1 MEKLLKMMRPNIL
14 RMKAYSSARHEFEGV
29 AECFLDANENPFD
42 NGLNR
47 YPDPLQHELKER
59 IAEIKNIDSKRI
71 FLGNGS
77 DEAIDL
83 LFRIFC
89 EPGRDN
95 VIILP
100 PTYGMYQVA
109 ADIADVQIREVP
121 LDAHFQPSFVRIA
134 AAVDDSTKIIFFCSP
149 NNPTGNSI
157 KPEIIKQLLEFF
169 PGPVVVDEAYI
180 DFSTQASFLS
190 LIGQYPNLLVMQTLS
205 KAWGLAG
212 IRLGMAFAAPELIA
226 LFNKVKAPYNIN
238 QLTQETALKMLENT
252 DKTAANVK
260 TILQERGRLEKSF
273 ANYSF
278 VQKIYPSDANFILL
292 KVDDPNALYKYL
304 LSGRTVVRNRSTVT
318 GCEGCLRI
326 TVGTPDEN
334 TYLISLLN
342 NYPDLKTN

>member
-1 MEKLLKMMRPNIL
+1 MKHLLSMIRPNIL
-14 RMKAYSSARHEFEGV
+14 RMKAYSSARHEFEGS
-29 AECFLDANENPFD
+29 AEYFLDANENPFN

-47 YPDPLQHELKER
+47 YPDPLQHQLKER
-59 IAEIKNIDSKRI
+59 IAEIKQIESNRI

-89 EPGRDN
+89 EPGKDN

-109 ADIADVQIREVP
+109 ADIADTTIKEVP
-121 LDAHFQPSFVRIA
+121 LDADFQPVFEQIVK
-134 AAVDDSTKIIFFCSP
+134 AVDANTKIIFFCSP

-157 KPEIIKQLLEFF
+157 RPEIMEQVLEFF

-180 DFSTQASFLS
+180 DFSTQTSFLS
-190 LIGQYPNLLVMQTLS
+190 FLDRYPNLLVMQTLS

-212 IRLGMAFAAPELIA
+212 IRLGMAFASPELIA

-238 QLTQETALKMLENT
+238 QLTQETALKMLEHT
-252 DKTAANVK
+252 DKTALHIGL
-260 TILQERGRLEKSF
+260 ILEERKRLEKELT
-273 ANYSF
+273 NYKF
-278 VQKIYPSDANFILL
+278 VQKIYPSDANFILV
-292 KVDDPNALYKYL
+292 KMDDPNSLYSFL
-304 LSGRTVVRNRSTVT
+304 LSEKIVVRNRSSVP

-326 TVGTPDEN
+326 TVGTANEN
-334 TYLISLLN
+334 SQLIKALYKFSEL
-342 NYPDLKTN
+342 

>member
-1 MEKLLKMMRPNIL
+1 MIRPNIL
-14 RMKAYSSARHEFEGV
+14 RMKAYSSARHEFEGS
-29 AECFLDANENPFD
+29 AEYFLDANENPFN

-47 YPDPLQHELKER
+47 YPDPLQHQLKER
-59 IAEIKNIDSKRI
+59 IAEIKQIESNRI

-89 EPGRDN
+89 EPGKDN

-109 ADIADVQIREVP
+109 ADIADTTIKEVP
-121 LDAHFQPSFVRIA
+121 LDADFQPVFEQIVK
-134 AAVDDSTKIIFFCSP
+134 AVDANTKIIFFCSP

-157 KPEIIKQLLEFF
+157 RPEIMEQVLEFF

-180 DFSTQASFLS
+180 DFSTQTSFLS
-190 LIGQYPNLLVMQTLS
+190 FLDRYPNLLVMQTLS

-212 IRLGMAFAAPELIA
+212 IRLGMAFASPELIA

-238 QLTQETALKMLENT
+238 QLTQETALKMLEHT
-252 DKTAANVK
+252 DKTALHIGL
-260 TILQERGRLEKSF
+260 ILEERKRLEKELT
-273 ANYSF
+273 NYKF
-278 VQKIYPSDANFILL
+278 VQKIYPSDANFILV
-292 KVDDPNALYKYL
+292 KMDDPNSLYSFL
-304 LSGRTVVRNRSTVT
+304 LSEKIVVRNRSSVP

-326 TVGTPDEN
+326 TVGTADEN
-334 TYLISLLN
+334 SQLIKALYKFSEL
-342 NYPDLKTN
+342 

>member
-1 MEKLLKMMRPNIL
+1 
-14 RMKAYSSARHEFEGV
+14 
-29 AECFLDANENPFD
+29 
-42 NGLNR
+42 
-47 YPDPLQHELKER
+47 
-59 IAEIKNIDSKRI
+59 
-71 FLGNGS
+71 
-77 DEAIDL
+77 
-83 LFRIFC
+83 
-89 EPGRDN
+89 
-95 VIILP
+95 
-100 PTYGMYQVA
+100 
-109 ADIADVQIREVP
+109 
-121 LDAHFQPSFVRIA
+121 
-134 AAVDDSTKIIFFCSP
+134 
-149 NNPTGNSI
+149 
-157 KPEIIKQLLEFF
+157 
-169 PGPVVVDEAYI
+169 VVVDEAYI

-238 QLTQETALKMLENT
+238 QLTQETALKMLEDT

-260 TILQERGRLEKSF
+260 TILQERGRLEKAF

-292 KVDDPNALYKYL
+292 KVNDPNALYKYL

-342 NYPDLKTN
+342 KYPDLKTN

>member
-1 MEKLLKMMRPNIL
+1 MIRPNIL
-14 RMKAYSSARHEFEGV
+14 RMKAYSSARHEFEGS
-29 AECFLDANENPFD
+29 AEYFLDANENPFN

-47 YPDPLQHELKER
+47 YPDPLQHQLKER
-59 IAEIKNIDSKRI
+59 IAEIKQIESNRI

-89 EPGRDN
+89 EPGKDN

-109 ADIADVQIREVP
+109 ADIADTTIKEVP
-121 LDAHFQPSFVRIA
+121 LDADFQPVFEQIA
-134 AAVDDSTKIIFFCSP
+134 KAVDANTKIIFFCSP

-157 KPEIIKQLLEFF
+157 RPEIMEQVLEFF

-180 DFSTQASFLS
+180 DFSMQTSFLS
-190 LIGQYPNLLVMQTLS
+190 FLDKYPNLLVMQTLS

-212 IRLGMAFAAPELIA
+212 IRLGMAFASPELIA

-252 DKTAANVK
+252 EKTAANVK
-260 TILQERGRLEKSF
+260 TILQERGRLEKAF

-304 LSGRTVVRNRSTVT
+304 LNGKTVVRNRSTVP

-334 TYLISLLN
+334 TYLIGLLN
-342 NYPDLKTN
+342 KYPDIKTN

>member
-1 MEKLLKMMRPNIL
+1 MEKLLKLMRPNIL

-47 YPDPLQHELKER
+47 YPDPLQHQLKER
-59 IAEIKNIDSKRI
+59 IAEIKKIDSNRI

-89 EPGRDN
+89 VPGKDN
-95 VIILP
+95 VIVLP

-109 ADIADVQIREVP
+109 ADIADVQIKEVP
-121 LDAHFQPSFVRIA
+121 LDAEFQPVYEQIEK
-134 AAVDDSTKIIFFCSP
+134 AVDTNTKIIFFCSP

-157 KPEIIKQLLEFF
+157 KPEIMEQVLEFF

-180 DFSTQASFLS
+180 DFSTQTSFLS
-190 LIGQYPNLLVMQTLS
+190 LLDKYPNLLVMQTLS

-212 IRLGMAFAAPELIA
+212 IRLGMAFASPELITF
-226 LFNKVKAPYNIN
+226 FNKVKAPYNIN
-238 QLTQETALKMLENT
+238 QLTQEKALKMLEDT
-252 DKTAANVK
+252 EKTAANVK
-260 TILQERGRLEKSF
+260 TILQERERLEKVF

-278 VQKIYPSDANFILL
+278 IQKIYPSDANFILL
-292 KVDDPNALYKYL
+292 KVDDANDLYKYL
-304 LSGRTVVRNRSTVT
+304 LSGKTVVRNRSTVP

-326 TVGTPDEN
+326 TVGTPVEN
-334 TYLISLLN
+334 TYLIGLLN
-342 NYPDLKTN
+342 NYADLKTK

>member
-1 MEKLLKMMRPNIL
+1 MEKLLKLMRPNIL

-47 YPDPLQHELKER
+47 YPDPLQHQLKER
-59 IAEIKNIDSKRI
+59 IAEIKKIDSNRI

-89 EPGRDN
+89 VPGKDN
-95 VIILP
+95 VIVLP

-109 ADIADVQIREVP
+109 ADIADVQIKEVP
-121 LDAHFQPSFVRIA
+121 LDAEFQPVYEQIEK
-134 AAVDDSTKIIFFCSP
+134 AVDTNTKIIFFCSP

-157 KPEIIKQLLEFF
+157 KPEIMEQVLEFF

-180 DFSTQASFLS
+180 DFSTQTSFLS
-190 LIGQYPNLLVMQTLS
+190 LLDKYPNLLVMQTLS

-212 IRLGMAFAAPELIA
+212 IRLGMAFASPELIA
-226 LFNKVKAPYNIN
+226 MFNKVKAPYNIN
-238 QLTQETALKMLENT
+238 QLTQETALKMLEDT
-252 DKTAANVK
+252 EKTAANVK
-260 TILQERGRLEKSF
+260 TILQERERLEKVF
-273 ANYSF
+273 ANYGF
-278 VQKIYPSDANFILL
+278 IQKIYPSDANFILL
-292 KVDDPNALYKYL
+292 KVDDANDLYKYL
-304 LSGRTVVRNRSTVT
+304 LSGKTVVRNRSTVP

-326 TVGTPDEN
+326 TVGTPVEN
-334 TYLISLLN
+334 TYLIGLLN
-342 NYPDLKTN
+342 NYADLKTK

>member
-1 MEKLLKMMRPNIL
+1 MIRPNIL
-14 RMKAYSSARHEFEGV
+14 RMKAYSSARHEFEGS
-29 AECFLDANENPFD
+29 AEYFLDANENPFN

-47 YPDPLQHELKER
+47 YPDPLQHQLKER
-59 IAEIKNIDSKRI
+59 IAEIKQIESNRI

-89 EPGRDN
+89 EPGKDN

-109 ADIADVQIREVP
+109 ADIADTTIKEVP
-121 LDAHFQPSFVRIA
+121 LDADFQPVFEQIVK
-134 AAVDDSTKIIFFCSP
+134 AVDANTKIIFFCSP

-157 KPEIIKQLLEFF
+157 RPEIMEQVLEFF

-180 DFSTQASFLS
+180 DFSTQTSFLS
-190 LIGQYPNLLVMQTLS
+190 FLDRYPNLLVMQTLS

-212 IRLGMAFAAPELIA
+212 IRLGMAFASPELIA

-238 QLTQETALKMLENT
+238 QLTQETALKMLEHT
-252 DKTAANVK
+252 DKTALHIGL
-260 TILQERGRLEKSF
+260 ILEERKRLEKELT
-273 ANYSF
+273 NYKF
-278 VQKIYPSDANFILL
+278 VQKIYPSDANFILV
-292 KVDDPNALYKYL
+292 KMDDPNSLYSFL
-304 LSGRTVVRNRSTVT
+304 LSEKIVVRNRSSVP

-326 TVGTPDEN
+326 TVGTANEN
-334 TYLISLLN
+334 SQLIKALYKFSEL
-342 NYPDLKTN
+342 

>member
-1 MEKLLKMMRPNIL
+1 MMRPNIL

-29 AECFLDANENPFD
+29 AEYFLDANENPFD

-47 YPDPLQHELKER
+47 YPDPLQHELKAR
-59 IAEIKNIDSKRI
+59 ISEIKNIDSKRI

-121 LDAHFQPSFVRIA
+121 LDADFQPVYEQIA
-134 AAVDDSTKIIFFCSP
+134 AAVDDNTKIIFFCSP

-157 KPEIIKQLLEFF
+157 RPEIIKQVLEFF
-169 PGPVVVDEAYI
+169 PGPVVLDEAYI
-180 DFSTQASFLS
+180 DFSSQASFLQ
-190 LIGQYPNLLVMQTLS
+190 LLDQYPNLLLMQTLS

-212 IRLGMAFAAPELIA
+212 IRLGMAFAAP
-226 LFNKVKAPYNIN
+226 
-238 QLTQETALKMLENT
+238 
-252 DKTAANVK
+252 
-260 TILQERGRLEKSF
+260 
-273 ANYSF
+273 
-278 VQKIYPSDANFILL
+278 
-292 KVDDPNALYKYL
+292 
-304 LSGRTVVRNRSTVT
+304 
-318 GCEGCLRI
+318 
-326 TVGTPDEN
+326 
-334 TYLISLLN
+334 
-342 NYPDLKTN
+342 